1 MTESIDNY
9 LKAIYELEE
18 AAAPVA
24 TTALA
29 GRLAIASPSATA
41 MIQRLSAHK
50 PPLVKYTRHR
60 GVTLTERGRRRAL
73 EVIRHHRLIETFLHR
88 VLKFDWDE
96 VHEEA
101 ERLEH
106 YISERLEDRIAEF
119 LGHPEYDPHGAPIP
133 AKDGTL
139 PRARFV
145 ALTHVA
151 PGQSGRVVRINRGP
165 EGMEAYIHSL
175 GIKPGVALTLA
186 ARAPFDGPVSVAVG
200 PRRTAHALGQN
211 VAELVVIEPDE

>member
-1 MTESIDNY
+1 MTESVDNY

-18 AAAPVA
+18 ANTPVA

-29 GRLAIASPSATA
+29 GRLAIASPSVTA
-41 MIQRLSAHK
+41 MIQRLSAHT

-60 GVTLTERGRRRAL
+60 GVTLTDRGRRRAL

-106 YISERLEDRIAEF
+106 YISERLEDRIAEY

-145 ALTHVA
+145 PLDGLDV
-151 PGQSGRVVRINRGP
+151 GQSGRVVRINRGP
-165 EGMEAYIHSL
+165 EGMEAYLRAL
-175 GIKPGVALTLA
+175 GIRPGAKITLET
-186 ARAPFDGPVSVAVG
+186 RAPFDGPVGVQVG
-200 PRRTAHALGQN
+200 ARRATLALGRN
-211 VAELVVIEPDE
+211 VAELVVIEPGT